1 MVQVE
6 PVTKV
11 PKSTE
16 LKQFGVLPL
25 VKGSDGIWRVI
36 LITSRDSGRWTIPK
50 GNPIKGLKPQQAA
63 AVEAEEEAGLQ
74 GDMSKAPIGQY
85 EFFKRRADTFELANV
100 TVYCLKVKRQLP
112 DFKEKAVRRVEAFL
126 PADAE
131 DAVIEPGLKS
141 LIRLAIDKNRS
152 KS

>member
-1 MVQVE
+1 ME
-6 PVTKV
+6 PVAKA
-11 PKSTE
+11 PKAAQ

-25 VKGSDGIWRVI
+25 IKGSDGLWRVI

-50 GNPIKGLKPQQAA
+50 GNPMKGLKPHQAA
-63 AVEAEEEAGLQ
+63 AVEAEEEAGLI
-74 GDMSKAPIGQY
+74 GEMSKDPIGEY
-85 EFFKRRADTFELANV
+85 EFFKRRADSFELANV

-112 DFKEKAVRRVEAFL
+112 DFKEKALRRVEAFM
-126 PADAE
+126 PEDAE

-141 LIRLAIDKNRS
+141 LIRDATQKRN